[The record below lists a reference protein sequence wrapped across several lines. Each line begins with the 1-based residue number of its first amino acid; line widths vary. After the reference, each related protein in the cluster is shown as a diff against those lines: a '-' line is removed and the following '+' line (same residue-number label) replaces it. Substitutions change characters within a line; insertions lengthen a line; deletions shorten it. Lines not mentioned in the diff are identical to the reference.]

1 MESAS
6 QLRAS
11 WILVT
16 DPTRLAASIASRY
29 TIDREIGRGGMAT
42 VYLARDVKHGR
53 PVALKILD
61 PELGAVLGV
70 ERFLAEIRVTANLQH
85 PNLLPLFDS
94 GETDGIL
101 FYVMPFVEGES
112 LRDRLSREKQLPVS
126 EAIHI
131 ATSVASALDYAHR
144 HGVIHRDL
152 KPENILLH
160 EGQPLVAD
168 FGIAL
173 AVSNAGGARVTQT
186 GISLGTPQYM
196 SPEQAT
202 GDRAIDGRTDVY
214 SLGAVVYEM
223 LTGDPP
229 HLGGTAQSVISK
241 VLTERPRPIRSARQS
256 VPSHVDRSVLRAL
269 EKLPADRFATAQ
281 EFSAALLGHTLS
293 VPPPIVTE
301 EAPVVSTS
309 TPRTRWTR
317 RVGAGLAIV
326 ALATLAGVGWMKVL
340 RRPLSPTTRFTL
352 DIPERQHFIM
362 VNGVPVAFSPDG
374 RAIVYAGAGGP
385 ASRQLY
391 YRRLDELE
399 AHALPGTEESN
410 TPFFSSDGKVV
421 GFTKALSLYT
431 VPVSS
436 GAPKMIAN
444 GSYRSPS
451 WTADGTMYLGT
462 PRGLVRIRPNQTTPE
477 PLTEPDSAKG
487 ELGHGTPILGPDG
500 NTLIYWVR
508 AVPPRMDHLALLRL
522 DTKESRDI
530 EGDAVNPLG
539 VLDGYLIFGR
549 QDGTLNA
556 IRYDPRTL
564 RSVTDAVTVLDG
576 VAARTTGGIAASI
589 SRDGSLV
596 YARGGTTSQLIVTDE
611 TGKQVAATTEPREFT
626 VAAFSPD
633 GRRIAVNVQQ
643 EGGLGDVWLFDL
655 STSILSRLTSDA
667 YVYAPSPPSWTPDG
681 KRVVFVRTPA
691 NLDLWWASAD
701 GGQPA
706 EKIATLQQPTRAVT
720 FAPDGKSAVVN
731 TGAPL
736 TELWRLPLDGD
747 RKAARMYH
755 SAFPELN
762 PAISPDGKWIAYASN
777 VTGRFQIYL
786 RPFPGPGGAIQLSA
800 APTPANNPQWTRDG
814 RLLLRV
820 GDSLSVVTLTKGAV
834 PAVAQQRT
842 LFAVPGNFTVSPD
855 GKRFAFVR
863 LTGGDQRVVVVL
875 NWLHDLRA
883 KLAAAGKR

>member
-1 MESAS
+1 M
-6 QLRAS
+6 
-11 WILVT
+11 T
-16 DPTRLAASIASRY
+16 DPARIAASIAGRY
-29 TIDREIGRGGMAT
+29 TIDREIGHGGMAT
-42 VYLARDVKHGR
+42 VYLARDIKHSR

-61 PELGAVLGV
+61 PDLGAVLGV

-94 GETDGIL
+94 GEINGTL
-101 FYVMPFVEGES
+101 FYVMPYVEGES
-112 LRDRLSREKQLPVS
+112 LRDRLSREKQLPIS
-126 EAIHI
+126 DAIHI
-131 ATSVASALDYAHR
+131 ATAVASALDYAHR
-144 HGVIHRDL
+144 HGIIHRDL

-202 GDRAIDGRTDVY
+202 GDRAIDARTDVY
-214 SLGAVVYEM
+214 ALGAVLYEM

-229 HLGGTAQSVISK
+229 HLGGTAQSIIAK

-281 EFSAALLGHTLS
+281 EFSAALTGHSLPS
-293 VPPPIVTE
+293 PAGSVTE
-301 EAPVVSTS
+301 ETPAISASTS
-309 TPRTRWTR
+309 RSVRAR
-317 RVGAGLAIV
+317 RIGTGVAIV
-326 ALATLAGVGWMKVL
+326 ALAALAVVGWLKAVHHPSL
-340 RRPLSPTTRFTL
+340 PITRYTL

-374 RAIVYAGAGGP
+374 RAILYAGAGGP
-385 ASRQLY
+385 ARHQLY

-399 AHALPGTEESN
+399 AHALPGTEEAS
-410 TPFFSSDGKVV
+410 TPFFSSDGKFV
-421 GFTKALSLYT
+421 GFSKALSLYT
-431 VPVSS
+431 VPVAS
-436 GAPKMIAN
+436 GTPRMIAD

-462 PRGLVRIRPNQTTPE
+462 PRGLVRIRPNQKTPE
-477 PLTEPDSAKG
+477 TLTEPDSVKG
-487 ELGHGTPILGPDG
+487 ELVHGTPILGPDG

-508 AVPPRMDHLALLRL
+508 AAPPRADHLALLRL

-556 IRYDPRTL
+556 VRYDPKKL
-564 RSVTDAVTVLDG
+564 HSVTDAVTVLDG
-576 VAARTTGGIAASI
+576 VAARTAGGVAASI

-596 YARGGTTSQLIVTDE
+596 YARGGTTSQLVVVDE
-611 TGKQVAATTEPREFT
+611 SGKQVGATTEPREFVT
-626 VAAFSPD
+626 AAFSPD
-633 GRRIAVNVQQ
+633 GRRIAVDVQQ
-643 EGGLGDVWLFDL
+643 EGGLSDIWLFDL
-655 STSILSRLTSDA
+655 STSILSRLTSGA
-667 YVYAPSPPSWTPDG
+667 YVASASPPAWTPDS
-681 KRVVFVRTPA
+681 KRLAFVRSPA
-691 NLDLWWASAD
+691 NLDVWWALAD
-701 GGQPA
+701 GSQPP
-706 EKIATLQQPTRAVT
+706 EKLATLPQRTRAVT
-720 FAPDGKSAVVN
+720 FAPDGKSAVVT

-747 RKAARMYH
+747 RRAAPMYH
-755 SAFPELN
+755 PRFPELN
-762 PAISPDGKWIAYASN
+762 PAISPDGKWIAYASSA
-777 VTGRFQIYL
+777 TGSLQIYL
-786 RPFPGPGGAIQLSA
+786 RPFPGPGAATPISSA
-800 APTPANNPQWTRDG
+800 MTPANNPQWTRDG
-814 RLLLRV
+814 RLLFRV
-820 GDSLSVVTLTKGAV
+820 GDSLRVVTLTVGAV

-842 LFAVPGNFTVSPD
+842 LFAVPANYTVSPD

-863 LTGGDQRVVVVL
+863 PMGGEQQVVVVL
-875 NWLHDLRA
+875 NWLNDVRA

>member
-1 MESAS
+1 MTDSIRLTAS
-6 QLRAS
+6 
-11 WILVT
+11 
-16 DPTRLAASIASRY
+16 LAGRY
-29 TIDREIGRGGMAT
+29 TIDREIGRGGMAA
-42 VYLARDVKHGR
+42 VYLARDTKHAR
-53 PVALKILD
+53 PVALKILNPD
-61 PELGAVLGV
+61 LGAVLGV

-94 GETDGIL
+94 GEADGTL

-112 LRDRLSREKQLPVS
+112 LRARLTREKQLPIP
-126 EAIHI
+126 EALHI
-131 ATSVASALDYAHR
+131 ATAVASALDYAHR

-173 AVSNAGGARVTQT
+173 AVSNAGGTRVTQT

-214 SLGAVVYEM
+214 SLGAVLYEM

-229 HLGGTAQSVISK
+229 HLGGTAQAIISK
-241 VLTERPRPIRSARQS
+241 VLTERPRPVRAARAS
-256 VPSHVDRSVLRAL
+256 VPGHVDRSVLRAL
-269 EKLPADRFATAQ
+269 EKLPADRFASAQ
-281 EFSAALLGHTLS
+281 EFAETLAGRPAPTPPEMMTAETAAT
-293 VPPPIVTE
+293 
-301 EAPVVSTS
+301 AP
-309 TPRTRWTR
+309 TR
-317 RVGAGLAIV
+317 RTTEAQRIGIGVAIV
-326 ALATLAGVGWMKVL
+326 ALAALAGVGWTRAL
-340 RRPLSPTTRFTL
+340 RRQPPPTTRFTL
-352 DIPERQHFIM
+352 DIPDRQRFTV
-362 VNGVPVAFSPDG
+362 VNGVPVVFSPDG

-385 ASRQLY
+385 ANRQLY

-399 AHALPGTEESN
+399 ARALPGTDESN
-410 TPFFSSDGKVV
+410 TPFFSPDGKVV

-431 VPVSS
+431 VPVA
-436 GAPKMIAN
+436 GGTPTMIAN
-444 GSYRSPS
+444 GNYRSPS
-451 WTADGTMYLGT
+451 WSRDGTMYLGT
-462 PRGLVRIRPNQTTPE
+462 PRGLVRIRPGQAPE
-477 PLTEPDSAKG
+477 PLIEPDSTKG

-500 NTLIYWVR
+500 NTIIYWVR
-508 AVPPRMDHLALLRL
+508 AAPPRTDHLALLRL

-556 IRYDPRTL
+556 VRYDPRAL

-576 VAARTTGGIAASI
+576 VATRSTGGVAASI

-596 YARGGTTSQLIVTDE
+596 YARGGTTSQVVVTDE
-611 TGKQVAATTEPREFT
+611 SGTKVAGTTEPREFV

-633 GRRIAVNVQQ
+633 GRRLAVNVQQ
-643 EGGLGDVWLFDL
+643 EGGLADMWLYDL

-667 YVYAPSPPSWTPDG
+667 YVYGVSPPAWTPDG
-681 KRVVFVRTPA
+681 KRIAFLKMPA
-691 NLDLWWASAD
+691 NVEVWWALAD
-701 GGQPA
+701 GSRPI
-706 EKIATLQQPTRAVT
+706 ERVATLPTPTRAVT
-720 FAPDGKSAVVN
+720 FALDGKSAVANAGV
-731 TGAPL
+731 PV

-747 RKAARMYH
+747 RKATPIYH
-755 SAFPELN
+755 SGFQELN

-777 VTGRFQIYL
+777 VTGPLQIYL
-786 RPFPGPGGAIQLSA
+786 RPFPGPGGAIQVSA

-814 RLLLRV
+814 RLWFRV
-820 GDSLSVVTLTKGAV
+820 GDSLTVVTLTKGAV
-834 PAVAQQRT
+834 PAVARQRT
-842 LFAVPGNFTVSPD
+842 LFAVPGNYTVSPD

-863 LTGGDQRVVVVL
+863 PTGGDQQVIVVL
-875 NWLHDLRA
+875 NWLNDLRA
-883 KLAAAGKR
+883 KLAAAGRR

>member
-1 MESAS
+1 
-6 QLRAS
+6 
-11 WILVT
+11 
-16 DPTRLAASIASRY
+16 
-29 TIDREIGRGGMAT
+29 MAT
-42 VYLARDVKHGR
+42 VYLARDVKHSR

-61 PELGAVLGV
+61 PDLGAVLGV

-94 GETDGIL
+94 GETKGTL

-112 LRDRLSREKQLPVS
+112 LRDRLSREKQLPIS

-214 SLGAVVYEM
+214 SLGAVLYEM
-223 LTGDPP
+223 LAGEPP
-229 HLGGTAQSVISK
+229 HLGSTTQSVISK
-241 VLTERPRPIRSARQS
+241 VLTERPRSVRSARPS
-256 VPSHVDRSVLRAL
+256 VPSHVDRAVLRAL
-269 EKLPADRFATAQ
+269 EKIPADRFATAQ
-281 EFSAALLGHTLS
+281 EFSAALTGHA
-293 VPPPIVTE
+293 PAGAPENVTVE
-301 EAPVVSTS
+301 
-309 TPRTRWTR
+309 TPAVTASTR
-317 RVGAGLAIV
+317 RTTLVRRIAAGVAIVGLA
-326 ALATLAGVGWMKVL
+326 ALGGVGWMKAL
-340 RRPLSPTTRFTL
+340 RHPSLSTTRYAL
-352 DIPERQHFIM
+352 DIPEQQHFVM

-374 RAIVYAGAGGP
+374 RAIVYGGAGGP
-385 ASRQLY
+385 AGRQLY

-399 AHALPGTEESN
+399 AHALPGTEEAS
-410 TPFFSSDGKVV
+410 TPFISSDGKFV

-431 VPVSS
+431 VPVT
-436 GAPKMIAN
+436 GGTPRVITDGN
-444 GSYRSPS
+444 YRSPS
-451 WTADGTMYLGT
+451 WAADGTMYLGT
-462 PRGLVRIRPNQTTPE
+462 TRGLVRIRPNQTKPDT
-477 PLTEPDSAKG
+477 LTEPDSTKG

-508 AVPPRMDHLALLRL
+508 AVPPHTDHLALLRL
-522 DTKESRDI
+522 DTKKSLDI

-556 IRYDPRTL
+556 IRYDPKNL

-576 VAARTTGGIAASI
+576 VAARSAGGVAASI

-596 YARGGTTSQLIVTDE
+596 YARGGTKSQLVVTDE
-611 TGKQVAATTEPREFT
+611 FGKQVTATTEPREF
-626 VAAFSPD
+626 VLAAFSPD
-633 GRRIAVNVQQ
+633 GRRIAVNVQT
-643 EGGLGDVWLFDL
+643 EGGLGDMWIFDL

-667 YVYAPSPPSWTPDG
+667 YVQPLSPPSWTPDG
-681 KRVVFVRTPA
+681 ARVAFVRTPA
-691 NLDLWWASAD
+691 NREVWWSLAD
-701 GGQPA
+701 GSQPA
-706 EKIATLQQPTRAVT
+706 EKIATLPQPTRTVT
-720 FAPDGKSAVVN
+720 FAPDGKSAVVSI
-731 TGAPL
+731 GVPL
-736 TELWRLPLDGD
+736 IQLWRFPLDGD
-747 RKAARMYH
+747 RKAAAMYR
-755 SAFPELN
+755 SAFAESS
-762 PAISPDGKWIAYASN
+762 PAISPDGKWVAYASN

-786 RPFPGPGGAIQLSA
+786 RPFPGPGAAIPISA
-800 APTPANNPQWTRDG
+800 ALTPANNPQWTRDG

-820 GDSLSVVTLTKGAV
+820 GDSLSVITLTKGVV
-834 PAVAQQRT
+834 PAVAEQRT
-842 LFAVPGNFTVSPD
+842 LFAVPGNYTVSPD
-855 GKRFAFVR
+855 GKRFAFIR
-863 LTGGDQRVVVVL
+863 PTGGEQQVVVVL
-875 NWLHDLRA
+875 NWLNDLRA
-883 KLAAAGKR
+883 KLAAADKH